1 MKNGRACH
9 PASGRAA
16 LCVLLLS
23 CVAALAPSAGR
34 AAGGRAQEERV
45 DIRMR
50 SFAPPSS
57 GRVTVEASEGGGR
70 ARVTA
75 LSLPDPQT
83 VGPGSRTYVV
93 WAIGD
98 GRITN
103 LGELRRDERGNGGL
117 AFERPAG
124 FERYSVVVT
133 AEASAAPARPG
144 SPVLSTRAGEVGP
157 LYPPPVSG
165 AAAATTPADATPPA
179 GETDRPAAAAPSATT
194 PAATPA
200 QPAAAQPTTPAP
212 RRRFAARRARGEGFY
227 GEVDAA
233 LAEQGGGRAITLDGE
248 QLAPDARGEARAAL
262 RAGQAYVRA
271 DFHNVP
277 LPSAVGAEVFVL
289 WGIIPDGRI
298 VYMGSLP
305 AGDALNLGETYVRTA
320 GFDTDDFTLFVTAE
334 RQRPAP
340 SPSGRRVLT
349 PKSARLIVK

>member
-9 PASGRAA
+9 FASGRAA
-16 LCVLLLS
+16 LCALLLS
-23 CVAALAPSAGR
+23 CVAAPVPFAAR
-34 AAGGRAQEERV
+34 AAGARAQDARV

-50 SFAPPSS
+50 SFAPPAS

-93 WAIGD
+93 WAVSE
-98 GRITN
+98 GRIIN

-117 AFERPAG
+117 AFDRPAG

-133 AEASAAPARPG
+133 AEASAAPTRPG
-144 SPVLSTRAGEVGP
+144 SPVLSTRAGEVGT
-157 LYPPPVSG
+157 LYPPPASVGTTTPPSDATTPAG
-165 AAAATTPADATPPA
+165 EAARPADAPPAATTPAPP
-179 GETDRPAAAAPSATT
+179 
-194 PAATPA
+194 
-200 QPAAAQPTTPAP
+200 QPTTTPAP
-212 RRRFAARRARGEGFY
+212 RRRYAARRVPGEGFY
-227 GEVDAA
+227 GEVDSA
-233 LAEQGGGRAITLDGE
+233 LAEQGGGRLITLDGE

-271 DFHNVP
+271 DFQNVP

-305 AGDALNLGETYVRTA
+305 VGDALNLGETYVRTA
-320 GFDTDDFTLFVTAE
+320 GFDADDFSLFVTAE

-340 SPSGRRVLT
+340 APSGRRILT
-349 PKSARLIVK
+349 PKAARLIVK